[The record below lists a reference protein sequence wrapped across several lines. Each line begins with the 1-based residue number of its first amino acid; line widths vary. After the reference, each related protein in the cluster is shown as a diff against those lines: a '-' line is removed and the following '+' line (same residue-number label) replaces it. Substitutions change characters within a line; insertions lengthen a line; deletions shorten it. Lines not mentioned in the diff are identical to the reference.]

1 MFESSQYFP
10 GSCGHNFVG
19 SKVEIIL
26 IIKYLTNDCIFVH
39 GDVNMWTKV
48 IHKSHED
55 WSPMNNYDFWLWY
68 IECLHAKIPIIPFK
82 ICFTCKWKNKQM
94 TPVFSG
100 LVEFYHAG
108 LTTYGIC
115 NVYDI
120 LAVSPECLADFL
132 TSLKHWISVNNHLFT
147 WMKKSKRAKQLC
159 KNKHNNQKSKSC
171 TLDLN

>member
-1 MFESSQYFP
+1 MIWSDLWAWRKRKRYIIFWSLGYVFSWHLGSRNLIGLLWNHFNSWGSMFESSQYFP

-94 TPVFSG
+94 TTFSSSW
-100 LVEFYHAG
+100 LNFFNRTDCYTNCQSWVSSLFFYEF
-108 LTTYGIC
+108 
-115 NVYDI
+115 
-120 LAVSPECLADFL
+120 
-132 TSLKHWISVNNHLFT
+132 
-147 WMKKSKRAKQLC
+147 
-159 KNKHNNQKSKSC
+159 
-171 TLDLN
+171 